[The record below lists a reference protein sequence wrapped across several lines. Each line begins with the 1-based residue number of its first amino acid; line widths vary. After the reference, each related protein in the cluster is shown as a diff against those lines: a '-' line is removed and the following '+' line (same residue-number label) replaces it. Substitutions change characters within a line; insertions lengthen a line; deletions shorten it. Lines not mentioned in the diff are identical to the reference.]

1 MIMKRIEFILYLLVV
16 ISSSFPLCAQEVKHI
31 KTRSY
36 EGYLFPEDH
45 PIHGFPRIGGCDLS
59 AEQIQKAE
67 EILAA
72 HFIEIKGLCHHN
84 EVINKCSLKTYKRQ
98 YWGSIDER
106 GHVIVNME
114 LIKKSLAKQIQL
126 EDRKDIV
133 SFCDGGCDIIDVTV
147 DLNDG
152 TYHIAPNGYA

>member
-1 MIMKRIEFILYLLVV
+1 MY
-16 ISSSFPLCAQEVKHI
+16 AQEVKHI

-36 EGYLFPEDH
+36 EGYLFPGNMR
-45 PIHGFPRIGGCDLS
+45 IGVFPRIDGCDLS
-59 AEQIQKAE
+59 DEQIQKAE

-106 GHVIVNME
+106 GHIIVNMQ

-126 EDRKDIV
+126 ENEKEIV
-133 SFCDGGCDIIDVTV
+133 SICDGGCDVIDVTV
-147 DLNDG
+147 DLDDG
-152 TYHIAPNGYA
+152 TYRIVPNGYA